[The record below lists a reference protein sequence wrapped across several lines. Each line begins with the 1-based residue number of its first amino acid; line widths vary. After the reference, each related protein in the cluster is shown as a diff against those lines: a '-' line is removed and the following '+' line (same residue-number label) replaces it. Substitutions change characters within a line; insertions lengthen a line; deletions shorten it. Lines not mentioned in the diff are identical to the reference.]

1 MPKTCSIFVNVL
13 CGLGKKYL
21 ILLFDLWYLCLFFLP
36 HPWLF
41 LIEGGESTWSIF
53 LQWQLKDYLFS
64 SAILWS
70 FLSRHMYVLNGHI
83 FSSYYSFYAYI
94 MSIICLLWFFC
105 LKFLLCKILILLVQ
119 FSFFHN
125 YLVYIFTYFY
135 VSLLYFVI
143 HVFFVDNILLY
154 LFLSSLWAYLMLVI

>member
-1 MPKTCSIFVNVL
+1 MFYFCKCSMWTWKEIFNFIVWS
-13 CGLGKKYL
+13 L
-21 ILLFDLWYLCLFFLP
+21 ISLPFLSPPPPTFFN
-36 HPWLF
+36 WG
-41 LIEGGESTWSIF
+41 GGESTWSIF

-143 HVFFVDNILLY
+143 HVFFVDNIL
-154 LFLSSLWAYLMLVI
+154 